1 MLALQG
7 HAERIIVVERDR
19 FPAQPDVRPGVP
31 QARHAHLLLEG
42 GHRALEA
49 LLPNI
54 REELRTAGAVN
65 FAMSGELRWRTAA
78 GLMAEHDSSLTI
90 TSCTRALLD
99 HVVRARVYAGAEI
112 RQVDGEQVRILGGSQ
127 LDVLEGWEAIGLLGT
142 RKRLTG
148 ARIRAR
154 GGGATPVREVNA
166 ELIVDASGRSSSLTR
181 WLRELG
187 CPPTPEVRV
196 DAGVSYA
203 SRLFYRPPVDHGFS
217 ALYLQTAPGYP
228 QTGALLPVEGHRWI
242 VSLGAMRGSET
253 EPGERGFNQLL
264 SQLRDP
270 ILRETLRNAEPASE
284 VRGFR
289 PGPSV
294 RRYFERSA
302 PEGLVVL
309 SDANA
314 SFNPV
319 YGQGMSVLIRGALAM
334 RSALRRYGGIGIPAA
349 RAAQKGIA
357 AETVDSWL
365 MSASED
371 MRFPA
376 TIGGQSGAFT
386 QVQHRFL
393 DRVLSRA
400 TTDPL
405 VAAAFQEV
413 MSLVSPPRSLFRPQ
427 ILGRVLL
434 GSGGQ

>member
-1 MLALQG
+1 
-7 HAERIIVVERDR
+7 
-19 FPAQPDVRPGVP
+19 
-31 QARHAHLLLEG
+31 
-42 GHRALEA
+42 LEA

-54 REELRTAGAVN
+54 REELRAAGAVT
-65 FAMSGELRWRTAA
+65 FAMSGDLRWRTSA
-78 GLMAEHDSSLTI
+78 GLMAENDSNLTI
-90 TSCTRALLD
+90 MSCTRALLD
-99 HVVRARVYAGAEI
+99 HVVRERVYVDSEI
-112 RQVDGEQVRILGGSQ
+112 RMVDGAKAGILGGSK

-142 RKRLTG
+142 RNRLTG
-148 ARIRAR
+148 VRVRTR
-154 GGGATPVREVNA
+154 GGDASVREVNA

-187 CPPTPEVRV
+187 CPSTPEVRV
-196 DAGVSYA
+196 DAGITYT
-203 SRLFYRPPVDHGFS
+203 SRLFHRPPLDHGFS

-242 VSLGAMRGSET
+242 VSLGAMRGSEPM
-253 EPGERGFNQLL
+253 PGERGFNTLL

-270 ILRETLRNAEPASE
+270 ILRETLRSAEPASE

-319 YGQGMSVLIRGALAM
+319 YGQGMSVLIRGAQAM
-334 RSALRRYGGIGIPAA
+334 RLALSRYGGIGVLAA

-357 AETVDSWL
+357 AETADSWL
-365 MSASED
+365 MSSSED

-376 TIGGQSGAFT
+376 TIGGPPGAI
-386 QVQHRFL
+386 VRAQHRFL

-400 TTDPL
+400 TTDPQ
-405 VAAAFQEV
+405 VTAAFQEV
-413 MSLVSPPRSLFRPQ
+413 MSLVAPPRSLFRPQ
-427 ILGRVLL
+427 VLGRVLL
-434 GSGGQ
+434 GSGRH